1 MSVGEGGTGMSVR
14 RVMGTE
20 IEYGVSLP
28 GQPNANAM
36 LLSAQIVNAYAG
48 TLPAG
53 RSRRTAWDFEEESPL
68 RDARGFDVGGR
79 TVAQEFIDAEEDTG
93 MANVIL
99 PNGARLYVDHA
110 HPEFATPEVTSP
122 LDIVRWDKAGEL
134 VMARAAERAASMPGV
149 NAAINLYKNNTDN
162 KGASYGAHE
171 NYLMSRDTPFASIVR
186 HLTPFFVSRQVVC
199 GAGRV
204 GIGQDGRTAGF
215 QISQRADFFEVEV
228 GLETTLKRPI
238 INTRDEPHADA
249 ERYRRLHVIIGDAN
263 LSEISTY
270 LKVGTTSLVLAMI
283 EAAYLPDDL
292 GVAAPVRELHEVSH
306 DHALA
311 HLIRLRDGR
320 TLTAVQLQ
328 AEYLDRARKFVDDR
342 YGDDVDD
349 QTADI
354 LTRWETVLGALES
367 DPFTLAD
374 QLDWVAKLRLLNG
387 YRDRDGLDWDSPRLQ
402 LVDLQYSDVRPS
414 KGLYHRLVA
423 RGAMRTLLAPGAAAE
438 AVERPPV
445 DTRAF
450 FRGECL
456 RRYSGSVA
464 AASWDSVIFDVGR
477 ESLVRVPTLDP
488 FKGTQRHVGEL
499 LDRCPTAAS
508 LIDALVGP
516 R

>member
-1 MSVGEGGTGMSVR
+1 MSVR

-20 IEYGVSLP
+20 VEYGVSLP
-28 GQPNANAM
+28 GQPSANAM
-36 LLSAQIVNAYAG
+36 LLSAQVVNAYAS

-53 RSRRTAWDFEEESPL
+53 RARRAAWDFEEESPL
-68 RDARGFDVGGR
+68 RDARGFELGGGAG
-79 TVAQEFIDAEEDTG
+79 VAQEFIEAEEDAG

-110 HPEFATPEVTSP
+110 HPEYSTPEVTTP
-122 LDIVRWDKAGEL
+122 LDLVRWDKAGEL
-134 VMARAAERAASMPGV
+134 IMADAARRVASMPGV
-149 NAAINLYKNNTDN
+149 GTQINLYKNNTDN

-171 NYLMSRDTPFASIVR
+171 NYLMSRSTPFVSIVR
-186 HLTPFFVSRQVVC
+186 HLVPFFVSRQVIT

-215 QISQRADFFEVEV
+215 QLSQRADFFEVEV

-249 ERYRRLHVIIGDAN
+249 DRYRRLHVIVGDAN

-270 LKVGTTSLVLAMI
+270 LKVGMTSLVLAMI
-283 EAAYLPDDL
+283 EDAFLPDDL
-292 GVAAPVRELHEVSH
+292 GIAQPVRELHEISH
-306 DHALA
+306 DPTLT
-311 HLIRLRDGR
+311 HLIRLADGR
-320 TLTAVQLQ
+320 KITAIGLQ
-328 AEYLDRARKFVDDR
+328 GEYLDRARKFVDDR
-342 YGDDVDD
+342 YGEDADT
-349 QTADI
+349 QTRDI
-354 LTRWETVLGALES
+354 LARWESVLTRLEA
-367 DPFTLAD
+367 DPMQLAD
-374 QLDWVAKLRLLNG
+374 ELDWVAKLRLLNG
-387 YRDRDGLDWDSPRLQ
+387 YRDRDELDWDSSRLQ
-402 LVDLQYSDVRPS
+402 LVDLQYADVRPG

-423 RGAMRTLLAPGAAAE
+423 RGAMKTLLPEGVAATAMST
-438 AVERPPV
+438 PPD

-456 RRYSGSVA
+456 QRYGAAVA

-477 ESLVRVPTLDP
+477 ESLVRVPTLEP
-488 FKGTQRHVGEL
+488 LRGTRAHVGEL

-508 LIDALVGP
+508 LIEALVGP